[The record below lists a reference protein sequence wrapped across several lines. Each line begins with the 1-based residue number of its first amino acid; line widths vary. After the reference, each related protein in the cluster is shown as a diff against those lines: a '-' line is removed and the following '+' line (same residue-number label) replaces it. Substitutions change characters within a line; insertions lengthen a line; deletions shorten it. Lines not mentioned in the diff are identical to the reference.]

1 MTSDTDITKSVVIA
15 AGGTGGHLFPAQA
28 LAEELGRRGYE
39 LTLITDKRGQEYA
52 KSFPNASIVEVS
64 AATFANRSI
73 IGRLIAGLR
82 IIVGIAEATWKMLRL
97 RPNVVV
103 GFGGYPSL
111 PAVVGGILL
120 RVPCC
125 LHEQNSVLG
134 RVNKR
139 LAPFV
144 TKIASTF
151 PNLRGLSPNHQ
162 SRVAITGNPV
172 RDNVRQRAAS
182 TYRAPGNAVDDV
194 SPIKVL
200 VFGGSQG
207 ASIFS
212 EIVPAAIA
220 ELPETLRARLSV
232 VQQCRDPEIE
242 KVQKIYQSQG
252 VAADVRSFFD
262 DLPSKIEEAH
272 LVLCRAGASS
282 VTELAAIGRPGILVP
297 LPSAMDDHQTYNAGF
312 LADQG
317 AGWLMRQPEFQVDR
331 LSQLLRQLFQDPARL
346 NVAAQKASSLGKPA
360 ATEALADLV
369 DELALGSAAVA
380 RGAPA

>member
-1 MTSDTDITKSVVIA
+1 MTGGDDKARSVVIA

-28 LAEELGRRGYE
+28 LAEELGRRGYD

-73 IGRLIAGLR
+73 IGRLFAGLS
-82 IIVGIAEATWKMLRL
+82 IILGIAEATWKLLRM

-151 PNLRGLSPNHQ
+151 PELRGLSPNHQ
-162 SRVAITGNPV
+162 SRVVITGNPV
-172 RDNVRQRAAS
+172 RDTVRQRAAS
-182 TYRAPGNAVDDV
+182 AYSAPSTGA
-194 SPIKVL
+194 PIKVL

-207 ASIFS
+207 ASVFS
-212 EIVPAAIA
+212 DVVPAAISG
-220 ELPETLRARLSV
+220 LPEDLRARLKI

-242 KVQKIYQSQG
+242 EVQNIYQSQG

-262 DLPSKIEEAH
+262 DLPSKIEDAH

-317 AGWLMRQPEFQVDR
+317 AGWLMPQPDFQVDR

-346 NVAAQKASSLGKPA
+346 NVAAQKAASLGKPA

-369 DELALGSAAVA
+369 DDLALGQSAVA

>member
-1 MTSDTDITKSVVIA
+1 MTSGDDRSKSVVIA

-64 AATFANRSI
+64 AATFANRSL
-73 IGRLIAGLR
+73 IGRLFAGLS
-82 IIVGIAEATWKMLRL
+82 IIVGIAEATWKLLRM

-111 PAVVGGILL
+111 PAVMGGILL

-125 LHEQNSVLG
+125 VHEQNSVLG

-151 PNLRGLSPNHQ
+151 PELRGLSPSLQ
-162 SRVAITGNPV
+162 SRVVTTGNPV

-182 TYRAPGNAVDDV
+182 SYNAPGEGA
-194 SPIKVL
+194 PINVL

-207 ASIFS
+207 ASVFS
-212 EIVPAAIA
+212 EVVPAAISG
-220 ELPETLRARLSV
+220 LPEDLRARLKI

-242 KVQKIYQSQG
+242 EVQNIYQSQG

-262 DLPSKIEEAH
+262 DLPSKIEDAH

-297 LPSAMDDHQTYNAGF
+297 LPSAMDDHQTYNAGL

-317 AGWLMRQPEFQVDR
+317 AGWLMPQPDFQVDR

-346 NVAAQKASSLGKPA
+346 NVAAQKAASLGKPA

-369 DELALGSAAVA
+369 DDLALGQSAVA
-380 RGAPA
+380 RGAPV

>member
-1 MTSDTDITKSVVIA
+1 MTGGDDRTKSVVIA

-73 IGRLIAGLR
+73 IGRLFAGLS
-82 IIVGIAEATWKMLRL
+82 IIVGIGEATWRLLRL
-97 RPNVVV
+97 RPDVVV

-151 PNLRGLSPNHQ
+151 PELRGLSPSHQ
-162 SRVAITGNPV
+162 SRVVVTGNPV
-172 RDNVRQRAAS
+172 RDTVRQRAAS
-182 TYRAPGNAVDDV
+182 AYNAPGEG

-207 ASIFS
+207 ASVFS
-212 EIVPAAIA
+212 EIVPKAISV
-220 ELPETLRARLSV
+220 LPEAMRVRLNV
-232 VQQCRDPEIE
+232 VQQCRDSEIE
-242 KVQKIYQSQG
+242 EVQKVYQSQNI
-252 VAADVRSFFD
+252 VADIRSFFD
-262 DLPSKIEEAH
+262 DLPSKIEDAH

-317 AGWLMRQPEFQVDR
+317 AGWLMPQPEFQVDR

-369 DELALGSAAVA
+369 DDLAMGQAAVA